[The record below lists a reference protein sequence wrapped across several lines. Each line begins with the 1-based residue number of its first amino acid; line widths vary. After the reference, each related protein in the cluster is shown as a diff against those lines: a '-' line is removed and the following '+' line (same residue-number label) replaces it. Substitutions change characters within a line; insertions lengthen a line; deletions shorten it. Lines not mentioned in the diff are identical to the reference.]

1 MCTVTS
7 LCTES
12 FLILPHLWTF
22 ERKKLIHLLSLS
34 FCLGCLI
41 CNFLSSF
48 PQPWPI
54 SSPILE
60 FLIIIVLK
68 FLLIRPPLCGS
79 STKPLRFLVIVM
91 SGFYDPMNCSMPGFP
106 VLQYLW
112 VCSDSYRDGNP
123 IRYSEE
129 PLKPC
134 SLQVGSDFERFR
146 DQFFGETCQE
156 GFYF

>member
-1 MCTVTS
+1 M
-7 LCTES
+7 CTES

-22 ERKKLIHLLSLS
+22 VRKKLIHLLSLS